1 MSNNFYVNSA
11 NDKSFKYKQSK
22 ESRNHS
28 REYNKIK
35 RSMYKNTAIIL
46 ILMFCLIT
54 SIVIASGLYVKNNLL
69 VNEISQQS
77 EVYLKAVEHYENLNE
92 YTADNAV
99 NDFMIE
105 LTSDILDVDL
115 NSLTKTK
122 LKTFI
127 AETELYI
134 FNFSSIGLQETHPEI
149 YEQMMEKYNNALYAL
164 ENETYLYPYS
174 DKDYVLMCNLV
185 MREQGADVSSDE
197 AQCLVAW
204 VALNRKNNGEL
215 YAKDAKDPSNPT
227 LLEVI
232 TQKGQYGPNYS
243 YNMNLNGITDKV
255 KENVRK
261 VFEHEFEAPENV
273 LFQTGI
279 YYPPE
284 KKTMYKK
291 IWNPEPY
298 NSYTYFYYGK
308 TVN

>member
-1 MSNNFYVNSA
+1 MSNNFYVSSA
-11 NDKSFKYKQSK
+11 NDKSIKYQQSK
-22 ESRNHS
+22 ERRNHT

-35 RSMYKNTAIIL
+35 RSMYKTTALIIVL
-46 ILMFCLIT
+46 VFGLVT
-54 SIVIASGLYVKNNLL
+54 SIMIASGLYIKNDLL
-69 VNEISQQS
+69 VNKITQQS
-77 EVYLKAVEHYENLNE
+77 EAYLKAVEHYENLNE

-99 NDFMIE
+99 NDFMME
-105 LTSDILDVDL
+105 LTSDILSVDPE
-115 NSLTKTK
+115 SLTKSK
-122 LKTFI
+122 LRAFI
-127 AETELYI
+127 AEAEIYM
-134 FNFSSIGLQETHPEI
+134 FNFSSLGLQDTHPEI
-149 YEQMMEKYNNALYAL
+149 YSSLIEQCEKANYAL

-174 DKDYVLMCNLV
+174 DKDYILMCNLV
-185 MREQGADVSSDE
+185 MREQGANVSSDE
-197 AQCLVAW
+197 SQCLVAA

-243 YNMNLNGITDKV
+243 YNMNLTGITEKV

-261 VFEHEFEAPENV
+261 VFEHEFEAPDNV

-298 NSYTYFYYGK
+298 NNYTYFYYGK